1 MSRWGGVMGR
11 NAQLIRQWAILK
23 QIEHNRWTT
32 ISDLADHHV
41 VSTKTIRRD
50 LAALMEA
57 GFPLYDERYDGK
69 VYWRLN
75 EEHKGLPLASFSLSE
90 TAALYFS
97 KKVLINLAAP
107 PFSND
112 IESAFKKIESAL
124 PEKNIEFLNNFDSM
138 ITVRADAPKDF
149 DQHKGT
155 IRTLMEATSEGN
167 RLRMYYYSVH
177 SQKKKSYT
185 VHPYRLLYFRSGL
198 YLFAYVEEY
207 QQIRTFAVERIE
219 RIEKLAD
226 HFEKPAD
233 FTVENYLGEA
243 FGVIK
248 EEASDVEVIFGADV
262 AEYVRSRVW
271 HASQQVREIGGG
283 RINLKMRA
291 GGEYELAS
299 WILSF
304 GPSATVVAPER
315 LRRRVESDLARAMEN
330 YRMEKTVVTPGKAK
344 KVEIKKA
351 AASVSRR

>member
-1 MSRWGGVMGR
+1 MGR

-23 QIEHNRWTT
+23 QIETNRWTT
-32 ISDLADHHV
+32 ISDMADAHV

-75 EEHKGLPLASFSLSE
+75 EEYKGLPLASLSLSE
-90 TAALYFS
+90 IAALYFS
-97 KKVLINLAAP
+97 KKLLINLAAP

-112 IESAFKKIESAL
+112 IESAYKKIESAL
-124 PEKNIEFLNNFDSM
+124 PEKNIEFLDSLDSM
-138 ITVRADAPKDF
+138 ISVRADAPKDL

-155 IRTLMEATSEGN
+155 IRTLMDAIGEENKIS
-167 RLRMYYYSVH
+167 MHYYSVH
-177 SQKKKSYT
+177 SQKRKVYT
-185 VHPYRLLYFRSGL
+185 VQPYRLMYFRSGI
-198 YLFAYVEEY
+198 YLFGYVEEY

-219 RIEKLAD
+219 SIEKLSE

-248 EEASDVEVIFGADV
+248 KEPADVEIIFGSDV

-271 HASQQVREIGGG
+271 HQSQQVREIGGG
-283 RINLKMRA
+283 RINLKMI
-291 GGEYELAS
+291 S
-299 WILSF
+299 TS
-304 GPSATVVAPER
+304 
-315 LRRRVESDLARAMEN
+315 
-330 YRMEKTVVTPGKAK
+330 
-344 KVEIKKA
+344 
-351 AASVSRR
+351 

>member
-1 MSRWGGVMGR
+1 MGR

-32 ISDLADHHV
+32 ITDLADNHV

-75 EEHKGLPLASFSLSE
+75 EEYKGLPLASLSLSE
-90 TAALYFS
+90 IAALYFS
-97 KKVLINLAAP
+97 KKLVINLAAP
-107 PFSND
+107 PFSSD

-124 PEKNIEFLNNFDSM
+124 PEKNVEFLDSLDSM
-138 ITVRADAPKDF
+138 ITVRADAPKDL

-155 IRTLMEATSEGN
+155 IRTLMEAIGEEF
-167 RLRMYYYSVH
+167 RVRMQYYSVH
-177 SQKKKSYT
+177 SRKRKAYT
-185 VHPYRLLYFRSGL
+185 VHPYRLMYFRSGL

-219 RIEKLAD
+219 SIEKLSD
-226 HFEKPAD
+226 HFEKPSD

-248 EEASDVEVIFGADV
+248 EEPSDVEIIFNSDV

-271 HASQQVREIGGG
+271 HPSQQVREIGSG

-299 WILSF
+299 WVLSF
-304 GPSATVVAPER
+304 GASATVVAPER
-315 LRRRVESDLARAMEN
+315 LRRRVEADLTRAMEN
-330 YRMEKTVVTPGKAK
+330 YRVERTVVSAGKTK
-344 KVEIKKA
+344 KPEIKKA
-351 AASVSRR
+351 AASASRR